1 MLDAG
6 KILMEVYIGG
16 KKENGRLQEKRG
28 GEGQGGRDGKHTV
41 WNLLIASENCD
52 ARVLV
57 SSIASSVNSYAAS
70 LAITD
75 EHTGTSL

>member
-41 WNLLIASENCD
+41 WNLLITSEN
-52 ARVLV
+52 
-57 SSIASSVNSYAAS
+57 
-70 LAITD
+70 
-75 EHTGTSL
+75 